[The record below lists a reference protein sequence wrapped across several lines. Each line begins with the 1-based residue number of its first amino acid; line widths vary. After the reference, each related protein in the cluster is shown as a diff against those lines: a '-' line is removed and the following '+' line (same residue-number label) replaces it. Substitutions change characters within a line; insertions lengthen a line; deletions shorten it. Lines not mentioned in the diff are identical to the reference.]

1 MATFPKYLPSPEQ
14 IEAEKQ
20 QIQSEWTEAE
30 ERSRRGATP
39 DGQYEIPTTRFR
51 SPSTSMK
58 NARRTIFNEDPT
70 R

>member
-14 IEAEKQ
+14 IEAEKR

-39 DGQYEIPTTRFR
+39 DGQYEIPKTRFR
-51 SPSTSMK
+51 SSSTSMK
-58 NARRTIFNEDPT
+58 NARRAIFNEDPT

>member
-1 MATFPKYLPSPEQ
+1 MATFPKYLPSLQ
-14 IEAEKQ
+14 KIEAEKL

>member
-14 IEAEKQ
+14 IEAEKR

-58 NARRTIFNEDPT
+58 NARRTLFNEDLT